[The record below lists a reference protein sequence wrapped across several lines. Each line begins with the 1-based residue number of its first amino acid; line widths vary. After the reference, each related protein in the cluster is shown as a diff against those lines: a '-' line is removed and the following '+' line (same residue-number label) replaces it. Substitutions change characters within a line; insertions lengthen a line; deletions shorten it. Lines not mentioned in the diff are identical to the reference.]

1 MTSILIA
8 LTLLLSATLYAHTV
22 DRIIIEG
29 TKYID
34 DELIKSLLTVRE
46 GSRFSEDRVREDIR
60 NLYRTGFFKRIEV
73 YKEEKNGK
81 VDLIFKMEDLPII
94 YKIEFRGNEK
104 ISTDDLVEKLGIE
117 TEVGKI
123 DIEDTYQGTTGS
135 PAIEE
140 KLELL
145 RRFKL
150 GRVLSTSEIE
160 TLRKRIIEIYKK
172 EGYYNVQVSY
182 KIEPKKGASKL
193 IFLIEEE
200 QPLYVRKVSF
210 EGNKSFSRFKLGGI
224 METKSRNIFLFRWRP
239 PFNKEVLEEDI
250 KRLEEFYRNEGF
262 LDVKIRY
269 ELKKVG
275 DRYDIK
281 VIIKEGDRYKL
292 DKLEIEGNRLFTY
305 KELVENH
312 LKKNKEGFYR
322 REVIEKIKANIR
334 NKYMDLGFLNMRIR
348 ELENIDKENKKVHI
362 KLVITENEPIYV
374 GKIDIKGNYETRD
387 YVIRRELRFREG
399 GLLRMQDII
408 RSRTRIFNLGYYEDV
423 QIEPI
428 PSGKNVWN
436 LRVKVR
442 ERLTGQVSAGVG
454 YSEITGVS
462 GFASISKG
470 NFLGMG
476 DIISLSISY
485 GTYVRNNVFSYTR
498 KWFLREPMD
507 LKFSLYDRGLIYR
520 TYTVF
525 RQGFDFILYR
535 EFWEYWRWSGGISV
549 QRIEYTDIED
559 TAPSIIKAQEGV
571 RNSRRVLFSIS
582 RDTRDNYLF
591 PSSGSYSDLSY
602 TVALPIANGQER
614 FHKVVVSHSKYF
626 KDEIFDTETILS
638 IKGTVGF
645 VNAYDNTQV
654 PLDERFFLG
663 GDFTIR
669 GYYYGYAG
677 PVDKAGNPIGAE
689 KEFFLNIEL
698 NYPIYKNMLYFAIFY
713 DTGFGVNDFK
723 EVEPEVWRGGY
734 GLGLRLVTPI
744 APLRLDWAFKTVPVP
759 GDSAASRIHFVL
771 GAFY

>member
-1 MTSILIA
+1 MTSLLIV
-8 LTLLLSATLYAHTV
+8 LTLLFSFCVFGSTV

-29 TKYID
+29 TKYVD
-34 DELIKSLLTVRE
+34 DELIKSLLNTRE
-46 GSRFSEDRVREDIR
+46 GSRFSEDRIREDIK

-73 YKEEKNGK
+73 YKEEKNDR
-81 VDLIFKMEDLPII
+81 VNLIFKIEDLPII

-104 ISTDDLVEKLGIE
+104 LSTDDLVEKLGIE

-123 DIEDTYQGTTGS
+123 DIEEVYQGTTGS

-145 RRFKL
+145 RKFKL

-160 TLRKRIIEIYKK
+160 TLRKKIIDIYRK
-172 EGYYNVQVSY
+172 EGYYNVKVSY
-182 KIEPKKGASKL
+182 KVEPKKGASKL

-200 QPLYVRKVSF
+200 QPLYVRKVRF
-210 EGNKSFSRFKLGGI
+210 VGNKSFNRFKLGGL
-224 METKSRNIFLFRWRP
+224 METKSRNIFLLRWKP
-239 PFNKEVLEEDI
+239 PFNREVLEEDI
-250 KRLEEFYRNEGF
+250 RKLKEFYRDEGF
-262 LDVKIRY
+262 LDVNIRY
-269 ELKKVG
+269 ELERVG
-275 DRYDIK
+275 DRYDIA
-281 VIIKEGDRYKL
+281 IIVNEGDRYRL
-292 DKLEIEGNRLFTY
+292 ERFEIEGNTLFTY
-305 KELVENH
+305 RELVNKY
-312 LKKNKEGFYR
+312 LRKNKGGFYR
-322 REVIEKIKANIR
+322 REVINKIKENIR
-334 NKYMDLGFLNMRIR
+334 NKYMDLGFLNLRIG
-348 ELENIDKENKKVHI
+348 ELENIDKESKTVAI

-399 GLLRMQDII
+399 GLLRMRDII

-428 PSGKNVWN
+428 PSGKNQWD

-442 ERLTGQVSAGVG
+442 ERLTGQISAGVG
-454 YSEITGVS
+454 YSEVTGVS
-462 GFASISKG
+462 AFASISKG

-485 GTYVRNNVFSYTR
+485 GIYVRNNVFSYTR
-498 KWFLREPMD
+498 KWFLRRPMD

-520 TYTVF
+520 TYTVL

-535 EFWEYWRWSGGISV
+535 EFWEYWRWSGGISI
-549 QRIEYTDIED
+549 QRIEYTNIKD
-559 TAPSIIKAQEGV
+559 TAPSIIKKQEGV
-571 RNSRRVLFSIS
+571 RNSRRILFSVS

-591 PSSGSYSDLSY
+591 PSKGSYSDISC

-614 FHKVVVSHSKYF
+614 FHKVVLSHSRYF

-645 VNAYDNTQV
+645 VSAYDNTEV
-654 PLDERFFLG
+654 PIDERFFLG

-677 PVDKAGNPIGAE
+677 PTDNAGNAIGAE
-689 KEFFLNIEL
+689 KEFYLNIEL
-698 NYPIYKNMLYFAIFY
+698 NYPIYKNMLYFAVFY
-713 DTGFGVNDFK
+713 DTGFGVNDMNEIK
-723 EVEPEVWRGGY
+723 PDIWRGGY

-759 GDSAASRIHFVL
+759 GDRSASRIHFVL